1 MALTTEERYK
11 RKGKLI
17 KYLSQAYDDYNLQ
30 IDAIDSV
37 LYQID
42 ELPLNTS
49 YIYTDMEGNKY
60 LKGIITIGTKD
71 ITGEYLGEEH
81 IITEEFNISLNSLQA
96 KKIQLIK
103 EQEETLLHYQTLMS
117 PEILPQFDAILDPRP
132 KTE

>member
-60 LKGIITIGTKD
+60 LKGIIT
-71 ITGEYLGEEH
+71 
-81 IITEEFNISLNSLQA
+81 EEFNISLNSLQA

-132 KTE
+132 KAE